1 MIPRHLLVSVVLML
15 MLTIGMVFYAWKV
28 RDRSVAIQASALD
41 ARPVAPPVSGAS
53 MRVRLFVAHDD
64 SGTLVPQDDDI
75 PLPEGSQQRAEQL
88 IRVLINI
95 YVAKSSPHPL
105 APGSDI
111 RSVYL
116 VDPGMAVIDLN
127 EDFADGHRSG
137 ILTEELTV
145 ASLVE
150 TLAANV
156 TGIDRVKILVGGQ
169 VRETLAGHADLSKF
183 YEVSNVA
190 QLAEQLKGSP

>member
-53 MRVRLFVAHDD
+53 MRVKLFVAHDD
-64 SGTLVPQDDDI
+64 SGTLAAQDEDI
-75 PLPEGSQQRAEQL
+75 PLPEGNQQRAEQL

-183 YEVSNVA
+183 YEVSNMA
-190 QLAEQLKGSP
+190 QLAEQLKGSQ